1 MSRRPIALLVASV
14 VVTLG
19 ACGGDGEQSAPTTS
33 STVPPMTTTIAPDY
47 SRPSSPTQVT
57 TGLLEGT
64 SPDGSA
70 LYVSALDQALSPR
83 GCEGQPEPVLFRM
96 PLSGGARQAV
106 GSPGEPVRGT
116 VLRGADRRI
125 ALVAGCE
132 EFLSVVRVGTES
144 PDGQLREL
152 RRLDLGQLGPRRA
165 WRGPATGAPWWPS
178 PGPSSRGVRGRWSG
192 WIRALARPRRS
203 SPRSAR

>member
-70 LYVSALDQALSPR
+70 LYVSA
-83 GCEGQPEPVLFRM
+83 V
-96 PLSGGARQAV
+96 
-106 GSPGEPVRGT
+106 
-116 VLRGADRRI
+116 
-125 ALVAGCE
+125 
-132 EFLSVVRVGTES
+132 
-144 PDGQLREL
+144 
-152 RRLDLGQLGPRRA
+152 
-165 WRGPATGAPWWPS
+165 
-178 PGPSSRGVRGRWSG
+178 
-192 WIRALARPRRS
+192 
-203 SPRSAR
+203 